1 MLSLLKL
8 AATLGCERGKVQCGM
23 QMCHFVQPVLWCA
36 GRELQQSMSMQSK
49 TVTATAQAT
58 PSLSILV
65 EALTAA
71 NLTGASPCHAPPS
84 GACKSVLW
92 CEHCRALQLTGI

>member
-1 MLSLLKL
+1 
-8 AATLGCERGKVQCGM
+8 
-23 QMCHFVQPVLWCA
+23 
-36 GRELQQSMSMQSK
+36 MSMQSK

-71 NLTGASPCHAPPS
+71 NLTGAASCHAPHPC
-84 GACKSVLW
+84 ACKSVLW
-92 CEHCRALQLTGI
+92 FEHCRASIVTGI